1 METRNDLEY
10 ANSQPNEN
18 ELNKE
23 SVWLKDDVKKAI
35 KLLRDNGYYVDGLY
49 HIEDVQNHYECEDEI
64 AQEILGMSIDNDGTA
79 NQIWE
84 SIVYIAE
91 NEYNL
96 TPKE

>member
-1 METRNDLEY
+1 MRNDLEY
-10 ANSQPNEN
+10 AISQPNEN

-35 KLLRDNGYYVDGLY
+35 KLLRDNGYYVDSLY
-49 HIEDVQNHYECEDEI
+49 NIDDVKSHYECENEI
-64 AQEILGMSIDNDGTA
+64 AQEILGIAIDNDGTA

-84 SIVYIAE
+84 SITYMAE
-91 NEYNL
+91 DEYNL

>member
-1 METRNDLEY
+1 MRNDLDY

-35 KLLRDNGYYVDGLY
+35 KLLRDNGYYVDSLY
-49 HIEDVQNHYECEDEI
+49 HIDDVQSHYDCENEI
-64 AQEILGMSIDNDGTA
+64 AQEILGMAIDNDGTA

-84 SIVYIAE
+84 SITYMAE
-91 NEYNL
+91 DEYNL